1 MSSITQD
8 VAFQTLDALE
18 QRLQRVRF
26 LLYGSAS
33 AAAADNDD
41 QTPTDTTI
49 TQTQSI
55 ASRLQALQSS
65 FNSVLSDSKSAQAIV
80 ALQSQ
85 HQHDG
90 PDMTSDALAALV
102 LSHAPS
108 YQATAARLTS
118 LQDTPV
124 PNSSAL
130 AALVELHPRLE
141 RTINNYLSLNYDTKA
156 SHYWAGGII
165 KIYLIADEYQ
175 IISLSKR
182 VTDIVWKRL
191 DEKSVD
197 DACVDLFEP
206 ISDHTMLSLGTIRVR
221 ILDGFLGCWRGD
233 SEGIWGRRRH
243 FNEVFGIAR
252 SVFRTDTATSASN
265 AGRPASP

>member
-1 MSSITQD
+1 MSSIAQD

-26 LLYGSAS
+26 LLYGSAA

-141 RTINNYLSLNYDTKA
+141 RVATRQDDQQLSIAQLRHQSLALLGRWY
-156 SHYWAGGII
+156 HLGII
-165 KIYLIADEYQ
+165 GMDDCWTEWEARLMDQEKLVRRAEAE
-175 IISLSKR
+175 
-182 VTDIVWKRL
+182 KRL
-191 DEKSVD
+191 IDN
-197 DACVDLFEP
+197 P
-206 ISDHTMLSLGTIRVR
+206 
-221 ILDGFLGCWRGD
+221 
-233 SEGIWGRRRH
+233 
-243 FNEVFGIAR
+243 N
-252 SVFRTDTATSASN
+252 
-265 AGRPASP
+265 

>member
-8 VAFQTLDALE
+8 VAFQTLDGLE

-26 LLYGSAS
+26 LLYGSAA

-65 FNSVLSDSKSAQAIV
+65 FNSVLSDSKSAQAI
-80 ALQSQ
+80 
-85 HQHDG
+85 
-90 PDMTSDALAALV
+90 
-102 LSHAPS
+102 
-108 YQATAARLTS
+108 ATAARLTS

-141 RTINNYLSLNYDTKA
+141 RVATRQDDQQLSIAQLRHQSLALLGRWY
-156 SHYWAGGII
+156 HLGII
-165 KIYLIADEYQ
+165 GMDDCWTEWEARLMDQEKLVRRAEAE
-175 IISLSKR
+175 
-182 VTDIVWKRL
+182 KRL
-191 DEKSVD
+191 IDN
-197 DACVDLFEP
+197 P
-206 ISDHTMLSLGTIRVR
+206 
-221 ILDGFLGCWRGD
+221 
-233 SEGIWGRRRH
+233 
-243 FNEVFGIAR
+243 N
-252 SVFRTDTATSASN
+252 
-265 AGRPASP
+265 

>member
-1 MSSITQD
+1 MSSIAQD

-26 LLYGSAS
+26 LLYGSAA

-65 FNSVLSDSKSAQAIV
+65 FNSVLSDSKSAQTI
-80 ALQSQ
+80 

-141 RTINNYLSLNYDTKA
+141 RVATRQDDQQLSIAQLRHQSLALLGRWYDL
-156 SHYWAGGII
+156 GII
-165 KIYLIADEYQ
+165 GMDDCWTEWEARLMDQEKLVRRAEAE
-175 IISLSKR
+175 
-182 VTDIVWKRL
+182 KRL
-191 DEKSVD
+191 IDN
-197 DACVDLFEP
+197 P
-206 ISDHTMLSLGTIRVR
+206 
-221 ILDGFLGCWRGD
+221 
-233 SEGIWGRRRH
+233 
-243 FNEVFGIAR
+243 N
-252 SVFRTDTATSASN
+252 
-265 AGRPASP
+265 